1 MPVGKFELVKLIKG
15 SSKVIYFVSCVKT
28 APMHVPKNAPT
39 GAPAENVAKAIERSL
54 PVLIGNALARMP
66 S

>member
-1 MPVGKFELVKLIKG
+1 M
-15 SSKVIYFVSCVKT
+15 